1 MRQRGR
7 YVNIEP
13 NGSVRLGIAAMLD
26 SASKG
31 RDEASAAETEIRQDR
46 SPAPVARIAE
56 KPAAPSTEAPAAPV
70 TPAPDAKAAAPVAAK
85 PPKSGG
91 KKKVILSLLLL
102 AALGAGAYYGHA
114 YWTDGRFLVGTDDAY
129 VGADMSIVSPKIT
142 GYVQSVPVEE
152 NQQVVAGQP
161 LVVIDDGDFRLALET
176 AEAKIAT
183 QHASIDRIAA
193 QRDAAEAQLGEAEAA
208 KAGLSV
214 ALDKAELDLS
224 RASDLVK
231 SGAGTKAGRDTAQSA
246 RDSAAANIAGA
257 NASIAAARANVAV
270 LDAQRKEAERTVRE
284 LEIARDQA
292 ARDLT
297 FTTINAPYDGVVGN
311 LAVEPGDLV
320 SSGKR
325 LAAVV
330 PMSKVYIDA
339 NFKETQLGELVPGQ
353 KVRIEL
359 DAAPGREFEG
369 TVKSLSP
376 ASGSVFSL
384 LPSDNATGNF
394 TKVVQRVP
402 VRISLDDTA
411 EFSGMFR
418 PGLSAVV
425 SVDTRTGPAKTAQA
439 AGSVSN

>member
-13 NGSVRLGIAAMLD
+13 NGSVRLRVAAMLE
-26 SASKG
+26 SAGKG
-31 RDEASAAETEIRQDR
+31 RDEASTVDAEIRQD
-46 SPAPVARIAE
+46 SGAAPTARVAE
-56 KPAAPSTEAPAAPV
+56 KPGTLSPATAVAPTE
-70 TPAPDAKAAAPVAAK
+70 DAKAAVVAQ
-85 PPKSGG
+85 PPKSGR
-91 KKKVILSLLLL
+91 KKKVILSLVLL
-102 AALGAGAYYGHA
+102 AAIGAGGYFGHA
-114 YWTDGRFLVGTDDAY
+114 YWTEGRFLVSTDDAY

-142 GYVQSVPVEE
+142 GYVQSVPVQE

-193 QRDAAEAQLGEAEAA
+193 QRDAAEAQLGEADAA

-246 RDSAAANIAGA
+246 RDTAAANIAGA

-270 LDAQRKEAERTVRE
+270 LDAQRQEAERTVRE

-311 LAVEPGDLV
+311 LSVEPGDLV

-330 PMSKVYIDA
+330 PMTKVYIDA
-339 NFKETQLGELVPGQ
+339 NFKETQLGDLVPGQ
-353 KVRIEL
+353 KVRIEI

-369 TVKSLSP
+369 TVTSLSP

-425 SVDTRTGPAKTAQA
+425 SVDIRTGPTKTADA
-439 AGSVSN
+439 TASN